1 MFDALSVGNGFMPF
15 PSFLVGGSLRFSA
28 LLVFIGWPGIV
39 FMLLLVQSTH
49 GLFSLVSKGWLAR
62 ISLSCLSHGFGGFQQ
77 LFFVDDCG
85 FWWKWIL
92 GDATFGPIKHFTIW
106 QAIRDHVKGRSA
118 GSFCRSLKCKLW
130 ADSSIGFACF
140 GVAVILGK
148 MCFRSGV
155 SDFAFV

>member
-1 MFDALSVGNGFMPF
+1 MVSCPFLRFLLVDLCGFQHCLF
-15 PSFLVGGSLRFSA
+15 SLVGQESSRQTF
-28 LLVFIGWPGIV
+28 V